1 MFIHFVQMH
10 NKRKSVPVSGSGTK
24 GETSPH
30 STKIL
35 PSGHRAQT
43 KKEQLSPRKPLQ
55 ALFFFVP
62 GAARFFFSRK
72 RKRNVGRK
80 RSPLFQEEKKTP
92 LRGATIPLFFQEGN
106 QKAVGL
112 SSAEMYGILIAA
124 LPKNGRRLALN
135 SFSGM
140 MEGYVL
146 CPSERGAAYGYIFGS
161 DSDRYLNRWHYR
173 PVFSGQ

>member
-1 MFIHFVQMH
+1 M
-10 NKRKSVPVSGSGTK
+10 KPVRIAPGN
-24 GETSPH
+24 P
-30 STKIL
+30 L
-35 PSGHRAQT
+35 SGHRH
-43 KKEQLSPRKPLQ
+43 K
-55 ALFFFVP
+55 
-62 GAARFFFSRK
+62 G
-72 RKRNVGRK
+72 K
-80 RSPLFQEEKKTP
+80 RSSFRHESRSQRSFSLYRARHVSFSLAREKEMWGANVPPSSKRRKNTP
-92 LRGATIPLFFQEGN
+92 LRGATIPPFFQEGK

>member
-1 MFIHFVQMH
+1 MQQPTRPHPSASAAQVV
-10 NKRKSVPVSGSGTK
+10 KPVRRAPRHSFSGR
-24 GETSPH
+24 
-30 STKIL
+30 
-35 PSGHRAQT
+35 RART
-43 KKEQLSPRKPLQ
+43 KKEQLSPRKPLP

-62 GAARFFFSRK
+62 GAARFFFSRE
-72 RKRNVGRK
+72 RKRNVGRN

-92 LRGATIPLFFQEGN
+92 LRGTTIPPFFQEGKQN
-106 QKAVGL
+106 AMGL

-135 SFSGM
+135 SFFGM